1 MKSDH
6 ISFDHDVEDEDGEI
20 LDTVQVTALFE
31 PYVPERRRG
40 HPDNWTPAEG
50 GGFEGL
56 DVFLD
61 GKNVTKDVDT
71 LYGDGT
77 YDRIVKE
84 AEYRY
89 SMEKLR

>member
-1 MKSDH
+1 MNSDH
-6 ISFDHDVEDEDGEI
+6 ISFSHDIEDEDGDVI
-20 LDTVQVTALFE
+20 ATVQVTALFE

-56 DVFLD
+56 DIYLD
-61 GKNVTKDVDT
+61 NKNVTQIVDDT
-71 LYGDGT
+71 YGDGT

-89 SMEKLR
+89 SLERR